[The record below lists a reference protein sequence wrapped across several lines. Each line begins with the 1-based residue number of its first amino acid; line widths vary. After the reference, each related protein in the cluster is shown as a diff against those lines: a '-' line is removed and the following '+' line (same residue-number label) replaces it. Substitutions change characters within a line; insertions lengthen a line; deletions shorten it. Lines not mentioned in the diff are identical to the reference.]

1 MRRHARSIVLTCVF
15 LAAGTHVDAQE
26 QDPAPPPLT
35 RERIGR
41 FVADARVA
49 LPSFKQDVMVAA
61 SLGVD
66 PLILPTRGFGIV
78 AGAHVFPFRKGSF
91 ALGIGGEVLRAR
103 ASKTAKATTK
113 DAEDGPT
120 LKNRWSNVSPQV
132 SLNFGSKD
140 GWSYVTVGSGTSKLT
155 FELEEEPQPDAET
168 GVRTLN
174 YGGGARWFVK
184 KHLAFTLDLRFYSIN
199 AQEAATGRI
208 PTPKMRLM
216 VFSGGMSIR

>member
-1 MRRHARSIVLTCVF
+1 MRRHARSIILACVV
-15 LAAGTHVDAQE
+15 LAAATPVAAQA

-35 RERIGR
+35 RERIGL
-41 FVADARVA
+41 FVVDARMA
-49 LPSFKQDVMVAA
+49 LPSFKQDVLVAA

-66 PLILPTRGFGIV
+66 PLILPTRGLGIV

-91 ALGIGGEVLRAR
+91 ALGIGGEMLRAR

-140 GWSYVTVGSGTSKLT
+140 GWSYVTIGSGPSKLT
-155 FELEEEPQPDAET
+155 FELEEEPQPDPESGA
-168 GVRTLN
+168 RTLN
-174 YGGGARWFVK
+174 YGGGARWFAK
-184 KHLAFTLDLRFYSIN
+184 KHLAFTLDLRFYAVSPL
-199 AQEAATGRI
+199 EATTGRI
-208 PTPKMRLM
+208 ATPRMRLM
-216 VFSGGMSIR
+216 VFSGGVSIR